1 MRADQTQL
9 VVDLPE
15 TEVCREEELVR
26 DRVEQLLGQ
35 EEAVVVD
42 KEAVVVVIKGFG
54 YVSLKKD
61 RLTISISQTLD
72 FCGAV
77 RCCLRII
84 YDSAY

>member
-35 EEAVVVD
+35 EEAVVD

-72 FCGAV
+72 FCVAV